1 MHYLYIKDH
10 RSARTNS
17 EPYREG
23 GAIRGSCSRSRRTRR
38 ACSSARSP
46 SGRHR
51 NRGISPTTT
60 TTTTREVGKSRRR
73 GEAVLAPPPTSS
85 IRGWSS
91 DFLLLQAAVS
101 VTRTKETLLSRPPT
115 DVTEAEQTAVRKLCV
130 SPQRRR
136 PRVQKARLKIIP
148 RLKSVEKISR
158 SELTLNRIL
167 ELRR

>member
-51 NRGISPTTT
+51 NRSISPTT

-85 IRGWSS
+85 IGGWSS

-148 RLKSVEKISR
+148 RLKSVEKI
-158 SELTLNRIL
+158 LKK
-167 ELRR
+167 